1 LPLSQNRDTLPE
13 ASLAEC
19 LGVTNMRGL
28 LSLLLLAGLALPA
41 RAADIRSEYTDIDID
56 KTCLVF
62 DISEEGGDFAN
73 FACPGWRGYPVLIH
87 TGDLRESIFYG
98 FPPSGTDHVWE
109 SFSAFNATGPKIE
122 WRIETD
128 GDRQVPFAAIHRWF
142 VSSDPDDPDKK
153 TEVLVVEKVG
163 QIGVGDGCTVGLVV
177 ATGSPK
183 ANETA
188 RKIADEQARD
198 VAGGADERVVV
209 SGDAA
214 LPEFTRQEN

>member
-1 LPLSQNRDTLPE
+1 
-13 ASLAEC
+13 
-19 LGVTNMRGL
+19 MRGL

-56 KTCLVF
+56 KTCSVF

-73 FACPGWRGYPVLIH
+73 FACPGWRGYPVLVH

-198 VAGGADERVVV
+198 FACGADERVVV